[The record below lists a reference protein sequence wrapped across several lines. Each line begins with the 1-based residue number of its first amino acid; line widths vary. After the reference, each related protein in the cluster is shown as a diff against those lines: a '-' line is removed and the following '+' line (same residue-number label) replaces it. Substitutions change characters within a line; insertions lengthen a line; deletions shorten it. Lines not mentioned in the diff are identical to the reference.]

1 MEYSVQESYDKIAK
15 DFSVTRV
22 FKWKWTNDFID
33 KNVSNHTNNLIN
45 LLDLG
50 CGNAR
55 NMEYLY
61 KNLIC
66 HGIDISYEQLKN
78 GKNKNLVQSNFC
90 NIPFK
95 NNYFDII
102 ISIASFHHLDN
113 INDRKIA
120 LKEMQR
126 ILSKNGKIL
135 LSVWSKCQ
143 PKKTRRIFNN
153 YGDTIVYFKDIPRY
167 YYIFKIQ
174 EIKELIEE
182 FFIIDKYYWDCG
194 NEIFELSQKN
204 HLNNL
209 VS

>member
-66 HGIDISYEQLKN
+66 HGIDISFEQLKN
-78 GKNKNLVQSNFC
+78 GKK
-90 NIPFK
+90 
-95 NNYFDII
+95 
-102 ISIASFHHLDN
+102 
-113 INDRKIA
+113 
-120 LKEMQR
+120 
-126 ILSKNGKIL
+126 
-135 LSVWSKCQ
+135 
-143 PKKTRRIFNN
+143 
-153 YGDTIVYFKDIPRY
+153 
-167 YYIFKIQ
+167 
-174 EIKELIEE
+174 
-182 FFIIDKYYWDCG
+182 
-194 NEIFELSQKN
+194 
-204 HLNNL
+204 
-209 VS
+209 